1 MNNNNK
7 KGVERVTQSLQ
18 VKGEGAGLHAT
29 APCGSGE
36 VVDVDHLLFDIGKLC
51 ARSLL
56 FHPPQFLQL
65 EELDLKEEQGLT
77 WVSSVRCR
85 PKVVRARLGA
95 ARTVWVADLGQCE
108 LPCAHTGMRVA
119 LASRR

>member
-1 MNNNNK
+1 
-7 KGVERVTQSLQ
+7 

-95 ARTVWVADLGQCE
+95 ARTVWVWQIWGNVND
-108 LPCAHTGMRVA
+108 RVRTRA
-119 LASRR
+119 CVLHLRPGGEGTIAGE